1 MGILVEFQE
10 EKAKLLDSS
19 AATTNTTELTNA
31 VENFTFAQLPP
42 RNRIAL
48 ILAGVYGGE
57 AEAYLEKIDE
67 FAEYAQSDFKIPYRA
82 KQ

>member
-1 MGILVEFQE
+1 MGILVEFQDA
-10 EKAKLLDSS
+10 KQKLLGETNS
-19 AATTNTTELTNA
+19 ADTTELTNA
-31 VENFTFAQLPP
+31 VENFTFAQLPS

>member
-1 MGILVEFQE
+1 MSESTSTEPNGR
-10 EKAKLLDSS
+10 
-19 AATTNTTELTNA
+19 ELTNA
-31 VENFTFAQLPP
+31 VENFTFAQLPA

-67 FAEYAQSDFKIPYRA
+67 FAFYAQSDFKIPYRA